1 MLIKISKRNEDL
13 SQPALPTHPASDGR
27 HQISLKSI
35 RTLIIQNPTWDQIR
49 ISTELFK
56 SISLT
61 EVSGFLIEGG
71 SIESFL
77 IFRLQKGGLKT
88 NLAKPGPC
96 TNWNHKCTIQSPI
109 GFVDLPQTWTMSPKL
124 ALVNLIAI
132 LCINCKLQIHNLTH
146 FLPLS
151 GIVKARQCVGR
162 QFRWFDSLSPPP
174 TEIKWQIL

>member
-1 MLIKISKRNEDL
+1 MLIKISKRNL
-13 SQPALPTHPASDGR
+13 SQPALPTQPASDGR

-56 SISLT
+56 SISLP

-88 NLAKPGPC
+88 NLAKPVPC

-109 GFVDLPQTWTMSPKL
+109 GFVDLPQTWTMPW
-124 ALVNLIAI
+124 LISSRSCVSIA
-132 LCINCKLQIHNLTH
+132 NCKFIIWPTFCH
-146 FLPLS
+146 FLVLSKLVSVLADNFVDLIPFLLLPL
-151 GIVKARQCVGR
+151 KLNDK
-162 QFRWFDSLSPPP
+162 FFKLS
-174 TEIKWQIL
+174 K